1 MPLFT
6 IHLRHSI
13 HILVEYDL
21 RPHSVYKMYFAFLQI
36 KYGMI
41 CEIWKNVWKGAFFF
55 LQGFSKKKILIRKW
69 QLFADFLKFAKLQF
83 ILTSP
88 NSNSTMPF
96 VVVFFSIFSFHPI
109 QPHSCV
115 SIFCLPTFS
124 YLFLLC
130 FMHYI
135 LQCTCIAHLCSA
147 QQPFVLFFMWFFLPV
162 TIFFFTWTTV
172 FSHTVQW

>member
-96 VVVFFSIFSFHPI
+96 VVVFFPFSHSIQSNPIHVWVFFVCLRFLTFFFYALCIIFSN
-109 QPHSCV
+109 
-115 SIFCLPTFS
+115 
-124 YLFLLC
+124 
-130 FMHYI
+130 
-135 LQCTCIAHLCSA
+135 AHA
-147 QQPFVLFFMWFFLPV
+147 
-162 TIFFFTWTTV
+162 
-172 FSHTVQW
+172 